1 MGETIW
7 SYFNDI
13 LVHVDSS
20 INIMQID
27 KKFINWPT
35 CWVNMSFLLNKI
47 KPLVQL
53 TIITNI
59 ISNITNNEEYY

>member
-7 SYFNDI
+7 SYCIINDI

-27 KKFINWPT
+27 KKLINWPT

-59 ISNITNNEEYY
+59 ISNNEEYN